1 MTHRRAIDQYLAQY
15 GLLPRGCPML
25 KGEWQHVMVLP
36 CFDEHPR
43 FIHRFAQAF
52 ETASLLLIVVINRPS
67 SSAPEVNQPLREAL
81 AALPRH
87 SLQLGYD
94 LHEASPSFSILSM
107 DLELLEGATPC
118 DQGVGRARR
127 AGPGS
132 AAGRARRWWSRVG
145 DAAGSMLTTLS
156 RLSR

>member
-15 GLLPRGCPML
+15 ALLPMGCPVL
-25 KGEWQHVMVLP
+25 EDEWQHVMVLP
-36 CFDEHPR
+36 CFDESPG

-52 ETASLLLIVVINRPS
+52 ETASLLLIVVINRPF
-67 SSAPEVNQPLREAL
+67 SSAPEVNQPLKAAL

-87 SLQLGYD
+87 SLQLGYG
-94 LHEASPSFSILSM
+94 LHEMSPSFSILSI

-127 AGPGS
+127 VGCDIALTFIDRHTVS
-132 AAGRARRWWSRVG
+132 APW
-145 DAAGSMLTTLS
+145 L
-156 RLSR
+156 